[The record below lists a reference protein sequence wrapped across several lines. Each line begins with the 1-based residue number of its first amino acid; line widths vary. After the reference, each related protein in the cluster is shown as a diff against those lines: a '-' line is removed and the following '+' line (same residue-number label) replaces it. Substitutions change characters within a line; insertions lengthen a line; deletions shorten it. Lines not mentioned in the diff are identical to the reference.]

1 MWSDTSWTP
10 PEKFGCVERGLYR
23 SAFPTT
29 ASHEYLKLLGL
40 RTVVN
45 LSQELPMRA
54 VISGFEDLGAELINL
69 GLAVWTR
76 PGQPSISHELIKE
89 ALQLVL
95 DVQRQPVLLI
105 SASGTHEVGTLV
117 GCLRRLQ
124 VCVCVCVCALSG
136 LIEDSMGS
144 IFSCFWAALPSELHD
159 SIAHP
164 IAHPTPITSPIS
176 LPKSHPPT
184 APPITLCQHWNL
196 ASIFD
201 EYRSYAAPSP
211 RMSCEQFIELWDMD
225 LIDLPQANLTHKSH
239 TQVSHKSHTALIFS
253 HNMCPIFPTCIYH
266 RHIV

>member
-1 MWSDTSWTP
+1 MLEIVLEKLLNVGKCEGFARLCVRRVQIFLKAPKGVFCALLRIEHQLVCRAALERAVGTRGALEGMLESRDARVVELHGHGAARKSGPGWYKCKKEKTTFSHFPPPRFAPMWSDTSWTP

-76 PGQPSISHELIKE
+76 PDQPPISHELIKE

-95 DVQRQPVLLI
+95 DVQRQPVLMI

-124 VCVCVCVCALSG
+124 VCVCVCVCVL
-136 LIEDSMGS
+136 
-144 IFSCFWAALPSELHD
+144 
-159 SIAHP
+159 
-164 IAHPTPITSPIS
+164 
-176 LPKSHPPT
+176 
-184 APPITLCQHWNL
+184 
-196 ASIFD
+196 
-201 EYRSYAAPSP
+201 
-211 RMSCEQFIELWDMD
+211 
-225 LIDLPQANLTHKSH
+225 
-239 TQVSHKSHTALIFS
+239 
-253 HNMCPIFPTCIYH
+253 
-266 RHIV
+266 